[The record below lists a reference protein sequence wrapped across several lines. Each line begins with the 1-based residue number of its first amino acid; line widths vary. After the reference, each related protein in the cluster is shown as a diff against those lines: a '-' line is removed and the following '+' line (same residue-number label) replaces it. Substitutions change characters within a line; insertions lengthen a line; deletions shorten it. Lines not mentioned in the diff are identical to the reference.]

1 MFNTNQ
7 LKPLQTR
14 VERLHI
20 LFIYSLA
27 EISIYG
33 NWIDCAYNDT
43 CAEACMT
50 KYLNYDRRQDCGRGN
65 AASRT
70 CADYGII
77 YTFGFD
83 ACAQRDRKMS
93 DVKQYEKWM
102 SDTCGTGPSH
112 PQQKPN
118 SKLNR
123 IVTIAKI
130 SILSEN
136 WTILCITILACRQV
150 SG

>member
-1 MFNTNQ
+1 
-7 LKPLQTR
+7 
-14 VERLHI
+14 
-20 LFIYSLA
+20 
-27 EISIYG
+27 
-33 NWIDCAYNDT
+33 
-43 CAEACMT
+43 MT
-50 KYLNYDRRQDCGRGN
+50 KYLNYDRRQDCGRGS

-123 IVTIAKI
+123 IVTIGKI
-130 SILSEN
+130 SVLSEY
-136 WTILCITILACRQV
+136 
-150 SG
+150 